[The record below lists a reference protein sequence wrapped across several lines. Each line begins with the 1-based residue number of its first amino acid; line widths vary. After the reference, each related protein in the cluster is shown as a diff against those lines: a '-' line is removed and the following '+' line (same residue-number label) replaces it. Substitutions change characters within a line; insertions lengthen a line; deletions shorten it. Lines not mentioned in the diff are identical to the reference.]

1 MKQFTAI
8 LFLLVLCLI
17 HAAEAEVKFPWKNPG
32 KAQIECSET
41 SATLSNRM
49 FQASFRKAGKG
60 VVFDGLKTTDGKQ
73 VAGSG
78 TNLFTIHLENG
89 TTYTSKEL
97 SCGAFEE
104 IKLKADKKH
113 PQLACPRDTCPL
125 IRLILASGAAR
136 HLLAHLPDTRQL
148 SPATPACSSA

>member
-78 TNLFTIHLENG
+78 TNLFTIHLKTAQRIPPKNSAVVHLKRLN
-89 TTYTSKEL
+89 SKL
-97 SCGAFEE
+97 
-104 IKLKADKKH
+104 IKNIH
-113 PQLACPRDTCPL
+113 N
-125 IRLILASGAAR
+125 
-136 HLLAHLPDTRQL
+136 
-148 SPATPACSSA
+148 